1 MCEFSEAGRNER
13 FERWERLG
21 LDQVKS
27 DLQAGGVRVI
37 GGPFCEQQLAWEWVR
52 MKEAASRAEEMD
64 RAATGPSS
72 GPLRDAISGRT
83 SLERALGDIPVP
95 GKLSRLEPE
104 KTPVNSVFI
113 VHGHDDGALHMVA
126 RFIEQLQL
134 KAIILHERANKGRTI
149 ITKFQGEAA
158 GIGFAIVLMTPDDL
172 GKAKGA
178 PDLKPRARQN
188 VVFEFGFFIGAL
200 RPERVAALVKGDIER
215 PSDLD
220 GVVYISLDSTDWRT
234 QLGRELQ
241 AAGFAIDWNLVM
253 KP

>member
-1 MCEFSEAGRNER
+1 
-13 FERWERLG
+13 
-21 LDQVKS
+21 
-27 DLQAGGVRVI
+27 
-37 GGPFCEQQLAWEWVR
+37 
-52 MKEAASRAEEMD
+52 
-64 RAATGPSS
+64 
-72 GPLRDAISGRT
+72 
-83 SLERALGDIPVP
+83 LERALGDIPVP

-172 GKAKGA
+172 GKAKDA